1 MNNST
6 PPEQKECKRCGENH
20 EERDLINGAVDELL
34 TPPVEAVS
42 KCCKATAIE
51 LNGNELGMVKGV
63 IKKGKMRY
71 YKCAEC
77 NLGCG
82 VYGDERDINTS
93 LEAVESLGSQIDRLA
108 NFIMRE
114 IDGEPSRSEGA
125 VDCAIRLLRDRQTEI
140 TKARIE
146 ELEFIN
152 WHESEPSDNVDFGG
166 VSVVTAKRIEDRIAQ
181 LKLMGTPA
189 QFKGGGDV

>member
-1 MNNST
+1 
-6 PPEQKECKRCGENH
+6 
-20 EERDLINGAVDELL
+20 
-34 TPPVEAVS
+34 
-42 KCCKATAIE
+42 
-51 LNGNELGMVKGV
+51 
-63 IKKGKMRY
+63 
-71 YKCAEC
+71 
-77 NLGCG
+77 
-82 VYGDERDINTS
+82 
-93 LEAVESLGSQIDRLA
+93 
-108 NFIMRE
+108 MRE